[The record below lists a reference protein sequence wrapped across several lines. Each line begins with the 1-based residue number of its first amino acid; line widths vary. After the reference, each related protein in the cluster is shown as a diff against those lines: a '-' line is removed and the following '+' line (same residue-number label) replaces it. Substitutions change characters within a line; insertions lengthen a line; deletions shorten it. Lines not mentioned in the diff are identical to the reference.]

1 MGDFP
6 ESEKMEEK
14 VSDVMTRGMDLVDLF
29 VNRNYL
35 IDIDKM

>member
-29 VNRNYL
+29 GQQKL
-35 IDIDKM
+35 SD

>member
-14 VSDVMTRGMDLVDLF
+14 VSDVMTRGMDLVDLD
-29 VNRNYL
+29 L
-35 IDIDKM
+35 STEII

>member
-14 VSDVMTRGMDLVDLF
+14 VSDVMTRGMDSGSVCQQKLSD
-29 VNRNYL
+29 
-35 IDIDKM
+35 